1 MRRETVRRLR
11 GLNDLRVDTFD
22 WAVVKV
28 QQVHYAYG
36 RRVLACVEI
45 FPLMGEPVKGIE
57 QAQKGISDCVYHTI
71 RRVNRLTGEL
81 ISWPL
86 EKLEERF

>member
-1 MRRETVRRLR
+1 MLRETLRRLR

-36 RRVLACVEI
+36 RRAYACIEI
-45 FPLMGEPVKGIE
+45 FPFVGEPARGIE
-57 QAQKGISDCVYHTI
+57 QAQKGISDIVYHTI
-71 RRVNRLTGEL
+71 RQVNRLSGE
-81 ISWPL
+81 IVSWPL